1 MATAKNKGKSIRS
14 LGTNETEKMDEMEL
28 EEEFQFS
35 SGKYKDSGSGSDMW
49 LGEASS
55 TSQRSLRK
63 TRTFDRHNPYLL
75 SSYST
80 PQPPPTTTC
89 SVSSSSVAFPFS
101 LAPAIQNQQRFLH
114 PNDPSGQR
122 QQQMIS
128 FGPQLQVQPYLV
140 QQQQHQQQQHML
152 QYWRDILK
160 LSPSGRMMMMNMLR
174 QESDLPLTRP
184 PIEPFS
190 ATKLYRGVRQR
201 HWGKWVAEI
210 RKPRNRTRL
219 WLGTF
224 DTAEEAA
231 MAYDRE
237 AFKLR
242 GETARLNF
250 PELFLNKQESTPVH
264 QKQCETAT
272 TSEEASGRRED
283 DSSAALAVGRVSEET
298 GWAEAW
304 FNAIPEEWGPGS
316 PLWDDYHFP
325 ISNHKDDHDATQNS
339 SSDTI

>member
-1 MATAKNKGKSIRS
+1 MATTPRNKGKSI
-14 LGTNETEKMDEMEL
+14 EAEKMEWEEQEL
-28 EEEFQFS
+28 QFS
-35 SGKYKDSGSGSDMW
+35 SGKGKESSSCSDMW
-49 LGEASS
+49 TPYFGEASS
-55 TSQRSLRK
+55 TSPRSLRK
-63 TRTFDRHNPYLL
+63 TRTLDRHNPYLSSS
-75 SSYST
+75 SSYA
-80 PQPPPTTTC
+80 QQPTTT
-89 SVSSSSVAFPFS
+89 SSTVASSRVVFPFS
-101 LAPAIQNQQRFLH
+101 LAPAIQNQQQLNDH
-114 PNDPSGQR
+114 PASAR

-128 FGPQLQVQPYLV
+128 FGPPPLPFLNA
-140 QQQQHQQQQHML
+140 QQQQQQEHMM

-160 LSPSGRMMMMNMLR
+160 QSPSGRMMMMNMLR
-174 QESDLPLTRP
+174 KEGDLALVRP
-184 PIEPFS
+184 PVQPFS

-210 RKPRNRTRL
+210 RMPRNRTRL

-250 PELFLNKQESTPVH
+250 PELFLNKKEATKSGE
-264 QKQCETAT
+264 QKEAGA
-272 TSEEASGRRED
+272 SEEG
-283 DSSAALAVGRVSEET
+283 SERGEEEK
-298 GWAEAW
+298 GWAEEW

-325 ISNHKDDHDATQNS
+325 ISKDDPQNS
-339 SSDTI
+339 SSSPFF